1 MFLLVEFPEQK
12 RVYLVISESKLLTC
26 KLSDTINLPSWSNQD
41 VNWFDLKFT
50 EHGNRSRWWLH
61 ALMYTHLYWAYK
73 KDTPT
78 ANQFHYINLQRNSTV
93 KYIDY
98 TLTNQIESYYEMIIG
113 RGLHVTLCRLPS
125 SYTSIKNYNI
135 GIRKSPVCRNLN
147 SLAQVSHGPRRT
159 ELHSTCCLQI
169 MDSVRKFRLYNM
181 TVIL

>member
-61 ALMYTHLYWAYK
+61 VLMYTHLYWAYK

-78 ANQFHYINLQRNSTV
+78 ANQFH
-93 KYIDY
+93 
-98 TLTNQIESYYEMIIG
+98 EMIIG

-159 ELHSTCCLQI
+159 ELLSTCCLQI

>member
-26 KLSDTINLPSWSNQD
+26 TLSDTINLPSWSNQD

-50 EHGNRSRWWLH
+50 ELRNRSRWWLH
-61 ALMYTHLYWAYK
+61 VLMYTHLYWAYK
-73 KDTPT
+73 NDTPT
-78 ANQFHYINLQRNSTV
+78 ANQFH
-93 KYIDY
+93 
-98 TLTNQIESYYEMIIG
+98 EMIIG